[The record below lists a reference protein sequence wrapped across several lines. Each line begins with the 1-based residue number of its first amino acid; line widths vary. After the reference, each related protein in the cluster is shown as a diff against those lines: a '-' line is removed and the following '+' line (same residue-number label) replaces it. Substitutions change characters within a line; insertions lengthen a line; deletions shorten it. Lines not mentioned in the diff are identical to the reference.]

1 MSKWVICK
9 VYNKKE
15 LRTKGVC
22 DNLGKDMTKKD
33 FDQLVFLRIIKKD
46 PDLEKLI
53 DNYGVYTY
61 PNIETFEKN
70 PEIFRDII

>member
-1 MSKWVICK
+1 
-9 VYNKKE
+9 
-15 LRTKGVC
+15 
-22 DNLGKDMTKKD
+22 MTKKD

-46 PDLEKLI
+46 PDFEKLI

>member
-1 MSKWVICK
+1 VPTYEVIYLIAK
-9 VYNKKE
+9 PKFKLAPQKNGYGDVWEFPQEFKNKHPAPFPVALP
-15 LRTKGVC
+15 LRC
-22 DNLGKDMTKKD
+22 
-33 FDQLVFLRIIKKD
+33 
-46 PDLEKLI
+46 I